1 MKINKRPAAAGFTF
15 IEVIVVVGI
24 IGIFL
29 VASFPSIL
37 NTMESRN
44 LENNARRIQT
54 YLQQTKNR
62 AVDTK
67 ITHRVRFTQVTDA
80 GAPFWA
86 YDMERLAYELETG
99 QAAGTWVKAEGAPRK
114 DIPAKFAI
122 TLALPTDGG
131 DFVVYFSSLGMIGD
145 LDFNKMGAIFIPTNT
160 QYSITLRS
168 PKLDRQGQMDLRV
181 LNLFMGGSIQYLKQK
196 S

>member
-1 MKINKRPAAAGFTF
+1 MKINKRPASAGFTF

-54 YLQQTKNR
+54 YFQQTRNR

-67 ITHRVRFTQVTDA
+67 IIHRVRFTRITDVTPA
-80 GAPFWA
+80 YWT
-86 YDMERLAYELETG
+86 YDMEMF
-99 QAAGTWVKAEGAPRK
+99 QADGTWDKAEGAPRK
-114 DIPAKFAI
+114 AIPAKFAV
-122 TLALPTDGG
+122 TFALPGDGD
-131 DFVVYFSSLGMIGD
+131 DFIVDFSPVGSIVN
-145 LDFNKMGAIFIPTNT
+145 FTNALN
-160 QYSITLRS
+160 SITLQS
-168 PKLDRQGQMDLRV
+168 PKLDRPGQMDQRV

>member
-1 MKINKRPAAAGFTF
+1 MKTRIRPAEAGFTF

-44 LENNARRIQT
+44 LENNARRIQS
-54 YLQQTKNR
+54 YFQQTRNR

-67 ITHRVRFTQVTDA
+67 IIHRVRFTRITDVTPA
-80 GAPFWA
+80 YWT
-86 YDMERLAYELETG
+86 YDMEMFQVG
-99 QAAGTWVKAEGAPRK
+99 GTWVKAEGAPRK
-114 DIPAKFAI
+114 AIPAKFSVTI
-122 TLALPTDGG
+122 ALPADGD
-131 DFVVYFSSLGMIGD
+131 DFIVDFSPVGTIVNLPV
-145 LDFNKMGAIFIPTNT
+145 LANA

-168 PKLDRQGQMDLRV
+168 PKLDRQGQMDQRV

>member
-1 MKINKRPAAAGFTF
+1 MKINKRPASAGFTF

-37 NTMESRN
+37 NTMESRD

-54 YLQQTKNR
+54 YFQQTKNR

-67 ITHRVRFTQVTDA
+67 IIHRVRFTRITDTSPA
-80 GAPFWA
+80 YWT
-86 YDMERLAYELETG
+86 YDMETFQLN
-99 QAAGTWVKAEGAPRK
+99 GTWIKTEGAPRK
-114 DIPAKFAI
+114 AIPFKFAV
-122 TLALPTDGG
+122 TLALPADGA
-131 DFVVYFSSLGMIGD
+131 DFVVDFSPLGTIIN
-145 LDFNKMGAIFIPTNT
+145 LPVLANT

-168 PKLDRQGQMDLRV
+168 PKLDRPGQMDLRV